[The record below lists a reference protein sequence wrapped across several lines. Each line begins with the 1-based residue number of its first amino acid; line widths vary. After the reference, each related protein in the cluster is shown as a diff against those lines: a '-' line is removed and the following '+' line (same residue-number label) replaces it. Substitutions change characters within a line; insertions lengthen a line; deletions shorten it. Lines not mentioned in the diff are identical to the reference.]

1 MNPVGVRRGEN
12 TKNGIEYMDAFKK
25 VAVVLFGAAVV
36 VGVTFIVSISAE
48 NSINSLIPV
57 ETRTVEPPR
66 DYFES
71 PSNQLEGSDTDI
83 VPQEDISQNQ
93 IEESPPARIDAD
105 IFGDNPV
112 SRQLKE
118 TAENLL
124 SSDKVR
130 DSLQWRPA
138 PADES
143 KPVADPAITGSRPPF
158 SNPNKPFVTAAKRI
172 LPAVVAIQS
181 TRRVSSSDNFFHP
194 FWRNDEE
201 DEGDEDIFQP
211 GSGSGILISDKGYIM
226 TNNHVVESASKLRV
240 TLYDKREFDA
250 ELIGKDQ
257 STDLAVLRI
266 TGEDLPAAFIGDS
279 DTMEIGEWVMA
290 VGNPLNFTSTVTAGI
305 ISALG
310 RDIRIIN
317 DQYRIENFIQTDAVI
332 NPGNSGGALVNL
344 KGEVVGINTAIAT
357 RTGLYQGY
365 GFAIPINLAKKVVND
380 IIEYGYTRRALLG
393 VTIEQVDDRVAK
405 AVGLDRPYG
414 ALIQNLQD
422 GFPAV
427 RKGLQQGD
435 VILKVD
441 GREVS
446 SVNDLQIKIA
456 QHSPGETVV
465 LTVWRDRK
473 AFEVSVELGEAPSRQ
488 PERNISSAEAINF
501 KNLGLSFRTL
511 SVEDSSDY
519 GFTGGILI
527 VAVKNSSPA
536 ADAGVPIGT
545 VLKEVN
551 GTTIKTVE
559 QFEKIL
565 QKAESGDMLKLTL
578 YGRPGFT
585 GDRSRIV
592 FVQVP

>member
-1 MNPVGVRRGEN
+1 
-12 TKNGIEYMDAFKK
+12 MDALKK

-36 VGVTFIVSISAE
+36 LGVTFIVSISAE

-57 ETRTVEPPR
+57 ETRRLEPPK

-71 PSNQLEGSDTDI
+71 PSETLEDGESERM
-83 VPQEDISQNQ
+83 PQESLSQTQ
-93 IEESPPARIDAD
+93 PEENPPSRIDAD
-105 IFGDNPV
+105 IFGNNPV
-112 SRQLKE
+112 TKQLKE

-124 SSDKVR
+124 SSENTR

-138 PADES
+138 PTEVS

-158 SNPNKPFVTAAKRI
+158 SNPNKPFITAAKRI

-201 DEGDEDIFQP
+201 GEGEDDIFQP

-226 TNNHVVESASKLRV
+226 TNHHVVESASKLRV

-250 ELIGKDQ
+250 ELIGKDE

-266 TGEDLPAAFIGDS
+266 TGENLPSAFIGNS
-279 DTMEIGEWVMA
+279 DTVQIGEWVMA

-427 RKGLQQGD
+427 RKGLRQGD
-435 VILKVD
+435 IILKVD
-441 GREVS
+441 GREVT

-456 QHSPGETVV
+456 QHSPGESVV
-465 LTVWRDRK
+465 LTIWRDRK
-473 AFEVSVELGEAPSRQ
+473 AFELSVELGEAPSRQ
-488 PERNISSAEAINF
+488 PERNAPKAEAMNF

-519 GFTGGILI
+519 GISGGILI

-536 ADAGVPIGT
+536 ADAGIPIGT
-545 VLKEVN
+545 ILKEVN
-551 GTTIKTVE
+551 GIAIKTVE

-565 QKAESGDMLKLTL
+565 QEAESGDVLKMTL
-578 YGRPGFT
+578 HGRPGFT